1 MAEALY
7 TLAPRSWVPDHF
19 MQSIGVV
26 MVQHAYMDRNLQ
38 AVICHL
44 AGMDHSAGVSVLTKL
59 NSTVSRANILQ
70 NLARVKVENLPQ
82 LAKFLV
88 LSDVVVNV
96 CTERNSIAHGLPYSW
111 SPSKNELTY
120 FRDVNLTWPQL
131 KIQPPY
137 CATPESLADLA
148 QGLEVAADWLDISIP
163 KWQKGE
169 TRYSGR
175 PPESEGATLADDPRW
190 LNDAAF
196 LGQSCF
202 TRRLR
207 ANVTSRPTRASQLE

>member
-1 MAEALY
+1 
-7 TLAPRSWVPDHF
+7 

-59 NSTVSRANILQ
+59 NSTASRANILQ

-148 QGLEVAADWLDISIP
+148 QRLEVAAECLDISIP
-163 KWQKGE
+163 KWQKGA
-169 TRYSGR
+169 TWYSGR
-175 PPESEGATLADDPRW
+175 PPESEGATLADDPQW
-190 LNDAAF
+190 LSDAAF
-196 LGQSCF
+196 PWPELLQRKIESE
-202 TRRLR
+202 R
-207 ANVTSRPTRASQLE
+207 NKPTNQGKST